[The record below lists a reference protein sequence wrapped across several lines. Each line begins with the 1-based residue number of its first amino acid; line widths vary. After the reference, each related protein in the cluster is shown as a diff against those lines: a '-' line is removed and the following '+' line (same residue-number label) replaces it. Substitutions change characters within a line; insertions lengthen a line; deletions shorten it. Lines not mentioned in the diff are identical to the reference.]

1 MHKAAGMSRIET
13 LWYTRCPVPTP
24 LGIAAQLGWVEAEF
38 AADGIAVRT
47 LQDEVDPKLRE
58 SHFDHKLDN
67 SFRQGGNIPAIWAR
81 SKGRQTRVVG
91 LSWTDEAQ
99 VILVLPNSDIRSV
112 KDLKRRRLGVATRP
126 ADIIDF
132 WKATTIRAY
141 VAALKLEGLS
151 EADVEFVEL
160 PRTEVSSIA
169 VARRA
174 EPAGAIIEESLE
186 AQALLRGDVDAI
198 FHKGSRG
205 LELADALGAR
215 IVYDVGKHPD
225 PNVRVNNGSPRTL
238 TVDAGLL
245 ESNLPLVV
253 RLVKQ
258 VLLAGQWAQQH
269 PKEAVAYVAQE
280 TRSSQ
285 DAVLRAYGKDVNHNL
300 KTDLRE
306 TSIAALSDFKGFL
319 FKWKFIPNDFDVATW
334 IDPRPLQLAQQELL
348 QAKNQPNRN
357 IPAQPQSSPWIG

>member
-1 MHKAAGMSRIET
+1 MSQIDT

-24 LGIAAQLGWVEAEF
+24 LGIAAQLGWIEAEF
-38 AADGIAVRT
+38 AADGITVRT

-81 SKGRQTRVVG
+81 SQGRQTRVVG
-91 LSWTDEAQ
+91 LTWTDEAQ
-99 VILVLPNSDIRSV
+99 VILVLPGSNIKSV
-112 KDLKRRRLGVATRP
+112 KDLKGRRLGVATRP

-160 PRTEVSSIA
+160 PRAEVSSIA
-169 VARRA
+169 GPRQA
-174 EPAGAIIEESLE
+174 EPAGTFIEQSLE
-186 AQALLRGDVDAI
+186 AQALLRGEVDAI

-225 PNVRVNNGSPRTL
+225 PSVRVNNGSPRTL

-245 ESNLPLVV
+245 RTNLPLVV

-258 VLLAGQWAQQH
+258 VLLAGQWAEQH

-285 DAVLRAYGKDVNHNL
+285 DAVLRAYGKDVNHHL
-300 KTDLRE
+300 KTDVRDSSL
-306 TSIAALSDFKGFL
+306 SALSDFKDFL
-319 FKWKFIPNDFDVATW
+319 LKWKFIPHDFDVASW
-334 IDPRPLQLAQQELL
+334 VDPTPLRLAQQELL
-348 QAKNQPNRN
+348 DARGRTHRT
-357 IPAQPQSSPWIG
+357 ALEPQWSPWVG